1 MKRTFVAVAALGFT
15 LAACNNA
22 DSTTTPTDPSTS
34 TSMPIPEPIPP
45 EAGGV
50 VALGMTEAQL
60 LDADLKDA
68 AGKDLGDV
76 EGLVRD
82 AAGAVTHLVV
92 KVDNTTPERLVQV
105 PVTGLQMVQ
114 NGDDR
119 DIGSTL
125 THAQLIALPTAA
137 PPTAAAPLPAPVVP
151 IPAPASPPAK

>member
-50 VALGMTEAQL
+50 AALGMTEAQL

-92 KVDNTTPERLVQV
+92 KVDDTTPDKLVQV
-105 PVTGLQMVQ
+105 PVTGLQMVES
-114 NGDDR
+114 GDDR
-119 DIGSTL
+119 DITTTL
-125 THAQLIALPTAA
+125 TQAQLVALPAATATTPAAAATTVTTTA
-137 PPTAAAPLPAPVVP
+137 PAPAAAP
-151 IPAPASPPAK
+151 AK

>member
-1 MKRTFVAVAALGFT
+1 MKRTFVAVAALGFM
-15 LAACNNA
+15 LAACNKA

-50 VALGMTEAQL
+50 AALGMTEAQL

-92 KVDNTTPERLVQV
+92 KVDDTTPDKLVQV